1 METKE
6 KDMYNL
12 KTYKNGLRL
21 FVNEDNSTETVSVI
35 FCVLAGGKDED
46 ETNRGVAH
54 LAEHMFFKGT
64 TNRTGKEII
73 FEFDKLGIQ
82 YNAFTSQDLTCFY
95 ADAMQDKTERIF
107 DIYSDCLFNTNYPNE
122 ELKTEKQ
129 AVCSEQEMYID
140 DSKSYVETK
149 AMELAL
155 NGTPYQ
161 YVLGGTVEQ
170 VNKLTAQDLTKFRD
184 KYYTPNRLIISVCG
198 KIKQA
203 DIEKWVEKYIL
214 PKCSNEENQPL
225 VYYELDKKI
234 DLKKKYSFVSRDTDQ
249 YYCCVGFK
257 PLSKCNPDY
266 LKYRA
271 AVVALGGNMSSR
283 LFQKLRYEKGL
294 AYVVGAFLFDLVLG
308 FNGIVFYTNIN
319 KAKQTVELLAK
330 VMQELRQTGFTQEE
344 LEIAKNSIK
353 SSYALSLIT
362 PYAKTHFGARSLMYH
377 NKIFDLQETL
387 DKVDKITLDDLNEVI
402 RQNFK
407 IEDMT
412 VSVVSNKENFDAYK
426 ILSRK

>member
-1 METKE
+1 
-6 KDMYNL
+6 
-12 KTYKNGLRL
+12 
-21 FVNEDNSTETVSVI
+21 
-35 FCVLAGGKDED
+35 
-46 ETNRGVAH
+46 
-54 LAEHMFFKGT
+54 
-64 TNRTGKEII
+64 
-73 FEFDKLGIQ
+73 
-82 YNAFTSQDLTCFY
+82 
-95 ADAMQDKTERIF
+95 
-107 DIYSDCLFNTNYPNE
+107 
-122 ELKTEKQ
+122 
-129 AVCSEQEMYID
+129 MYID

-198 KIKQA
+198 KIKHA